1 MGIARGILS
10 YGEAV
15 KAEADRRD
23 AIVLDLLG
31 KYGATS
37 LAGLSSTRSGS
48 RKKSSGSAESDLIY
62 IQDKYNI
69 SDEALAAI
77 VAANDPAAIPNLK
90 NILDGYS
97 KKYGADNLS
106 VPTDLVNQ
114 IIEEAA
120 IVLPG
125 EVDVNEINKLI
136 GFELKRDYSAAIDM
150 INAAQTGSVTY
161 GDIIYAEQP
170 TQGDINQL
178 EKNLFN
184 NALLNL
190 RQQKYR
196 ASQLINSINSEES
209 PTEEK
214 KMYRDMLMRRN
225 ARIDDALDEF
235 QEKNP
240 SDLIVLFG
248 NEYIPK
254 MLEDPQNQKFKNVTL
269 SGIFTDPAIKYPLVT
284 NKEEA
289 RLLISYGIIPNNII
303 VRYPDGKTERVGVN
317 LD

>member
-225 ARIDDALDEF
+225 ARIDDALDQF
-235 QEKNP
+235 QKKNP

-269 SGIFTDPAIKYPLVT
+269 SGIFTDPAIQYPLVT

-289 RLLISYGIIPNNII
+289 KLLMTYGIIPNNII

>member
-178 EKNLFN
+178 EKNSFS
-184 NALLNL
+184 NALFNL
-190 RQQKYR
+190 RQQKYK

>member
-178 EKNLFN
+178 EKNSFS
-184 NALLNL
+184 NALFNL
-190 RQQKYR
+190 RQQKYK

-225 ARIDDALDEF
+225 ARIDDALDQF
-235 QEKNP
+235 QKKNP

>member
-178 EKNLFN
+178 EKNLFS
-184 NALLNL
+184 NALFNL
-190 RQQKYR
+190 RQQKYK
-196 ASQLINSINSEES
+196 ASQLINRINSEES

-225 ARIDDALDEF
+225 ARIDDALDQF
-235 QEKNP
+235 QKKNP

>member
-225 ARIDDALDEF
+225 ARIDDALDQF
-235 QEKNP
+235 QKKNP

-248 NEYIPK
+248 NEYISK

>member
-225 ARIDDALDEF
+225 ARIDDALDQF
-235 QEKNP
+235 QKKNP